1 MKTST
6 KNTSAPHQDFLFDR
20 SNYKW
25 MLIGVGFILL
35 GLILM
40 AGGKSPDP
48 HQFNYDDV
56 YSFRRITLSPILI
69 LIGLGIEVYAII
81 KKDKPAS

>member
-1 MKTST
+1 MAVT
-6 KNTSAPHQDFLFDR
+6 NTPSPKQNNNKQEFLFNR
-20 SNYKW
+20 SNYMW

-35 GLILM
+35 GLVLM

-48 HQFNYDDV
+48 HKFNYEEL

-69 LIGLGIEVYAII
+69 LLGLGIEVYAII
-81 KKDKPAS
+81 KKDK

>member
-1 MKTST
+1 
-6 KNTSAPHQDFLFDR
+6 
-20 SNYKW
+20 
-25 MLIGVGFILL
+25 
-35 GLILM
+35 M

-81 KKDKPAS
+81 KKDKPAA